1 MAGFG
6 RAKKEKTRQQT
17 SLRNEKSLLRRAI
30 EFHKQGDLHNA
41 EKNYRSAI
49 KSGLKDF
56 NLLFNLGLIC
66 QEVNAQRRQYPFT
79 KKQSQSIPV
88 TQILF

>member
-6 RAKKEKTRQQT
+6 RAKQEKARQQKN
-17 SLRNEKSLLRRAI
+17 LRNKKSLLREAI
-30 EFHKQGDLHNA
+30 EFHNQGDLHNA
-41 EKNYRSAI
+41 EKAYRSAI

-66 QEVNAQRRQYPFT
+66 QGSQRTDEAISFYKEAIT
-79 KKQSQSIPV
+79 QSQ
-88 TQILF
+88 